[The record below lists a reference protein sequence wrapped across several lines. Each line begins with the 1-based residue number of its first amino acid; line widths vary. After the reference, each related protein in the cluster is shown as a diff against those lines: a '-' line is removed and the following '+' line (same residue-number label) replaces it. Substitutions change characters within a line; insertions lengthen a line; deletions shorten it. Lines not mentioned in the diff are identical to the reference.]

1 MTGVMIRRRRTRSWT
16 LLGGGSLGMLPIVV
30 AALAVIA
37 GMLVMADY
45 ARRQADQARQAQALM
60 EHTRTL
66 GAGIDSLTW
75 RALANGRRAGSDA
88 VVSQGLG
95 QYKQLTTT
103 LRDLHALGV
112 PRSRTAGV
120 ERRLGEAYGEGM
132 QALLASRSNAAVG
145 SRIAR
150 GHFAPAMRRF
160 DSAIAGLAAEQDR
173 IARGAQRRTWLGWI
187 GSLTIGLLLL
197 CLLGWRMHRIQRRSA
212 VAEQARAAE
221 RRSDERLHAL
231 VRHSSDV
238 VAVVDGSSQVHWLAE
253 SVRGALGHDSADLLG
268 GRLIDLVHPD
278 DTAQAAR
285 FLDRAALRRGRAGS
299 LSVRLRAAD
308 GDYRAVE
315 VIAHNHIGDPLIGG
329 ILLNLRNVSERV
341 ALEEQLR
348 HQAFHDD
355 LTGLANRAL
364 FEDRLTQA
372 LARTRRHD
380 GQLAVVFIDLDD
392 FKTVNDSLGHA
403 VGDELLRATARRL
416 TSCLRVQDTAARLGG
431 DEFAVLLEDLS
442 GPDEAWQIAERLRSA
457 LEPPLV
463 LDAPRI
469 ASSASL
475 GLECPGIDATAADV
489 LGNADLAMYAAKDA
503 GKGRVARFE
512 PVMRAQLVE
521 RMELSGELGQAVER
535 DQLVLDYQPLVA
547 LDSGRITGVEALIR
561 WQHPTRG
568 RLAPDRFIALA
579 ESNGHIAAIGL
590 WVLHTACTQLRRWQD
605 LTAGAADLQM
615 SVNVSTRQL
624 ADPGFPS
631 DVRAAIAAA
640 GIDPTRL
647 TLEITEHL
655 LLDDCDLMQ
664 QRLEELKQIGVRLA
678 VDDFGT
684 GYSALSYLQ
693 KFPIDVLKIDRSFVA
708 GIDRDPERARLV
720 RSIVEMGHNLRLSVV
735 SEGIEEAG
743 EAALMREFR
752 SQFGQGHLFSEPV
765 DAATLDRLLAQD
777 TTLLETT

>member
-1 MTGVMIRRRRTRSWT
+1 
-16 LLGGGSLGMLPIVV
+16 MLPIVA

-45 ARRQADQARQAQALM
+45 ARREADQARQAQAVM
-60 EHTRTL
+60 ERTRTL

-75 RALANGRRAGSDA
+75 RTLASQSRGTDA
-88 VVSQGLG
+88 VVSDGLG
-95 QYKQLTTT
+95 HYKKLTES
-103 LRDLHALGV
+103 LRRLRALGV
-112 PRSRTAGV
+112 PRNRTADV

-132 QALLASRSNAAVG
+132 QALLASRRDRALGA
-145 SRIAR
+145 RIAKGR
-150 GHFAPAMRRF
+150 FAPAMRRF
-160 DSAIAGLAAEQDR
+160 DSAIAGLAARQDGV
-173 IARGAQRRTWLGWI
+173 ARAAQRRTWLGWL
-187 GSLTIGLLLL
+187 GSMTIGLLLL

-221 RRSDERLHAL
+221 RHGEERLHAL

-253 SVRGALGHDSADLLG
+253 SVRGSLGYDPADLVG
-268 GRLIDLVHPD
+268 GRLSDLVHSGD
-278 DTAQAAR
+278 AVQAAR
-285 FLDRAALRRGRAGS
+285 FLEKAALGTGRAGS
-299 LSVRLRAAD
+299 LSLRLRAAD
-308 GDYRAVE
+308 GDYRAFE
-315 VIAHNHIGDPLIGG
+315 LIAHNHVGDPLIDG
-329 ILLNLRNVSERV
+329 ILLNLRDVSDRV

-348 HQAFHDD
+348 HQAFHDN

-364 FEDRLTQA
+364 FEDRLTLA
-372 LARTRRHD
+372 LARGRRH
-380 GQLAVVFIDLDD
+380 GGELAVIFVDLDD

-403 VGDELLRATARRL
+403 VGDELLRATAHRL
-416 TSCLRVQDTAARLGG
+416 ATCLRAQDTAARLGG

-442 GPDEAWQIAERLRSA
+442 GPDEAWQIAERLRRA

-463 LDAPRI
+463 LDGRQI

-475 GLECPGIDATAADV
+475 GLECPAPTATAADV

-503 GKGRVARFE
+503 GKGRVAGFE

-521 RMELSGELGQAVER
+521 RMELGSELGVAVER
-535 DQLVLDYQPLVA
+535 DELLLEYQPLVE
-547 LDSGRITGVEALIR
+547 LDTGRITGVEALIR

-568 RLAPDRFIALA
+568 RLSPDRFIALA
-579 ESNGHIAAIGL
+579 ESNGHIVAIGR
-590 WVLHTACTQLRRWQD
+590 WVLQTACAQLRRWQD
-605 LTAGAADLQM
+605 RTPGAADLHM

-624 ADPGFPS
+624 ADPNFPR
-631 DVRAAIAAA
+631 DVRAAIEAA
-640 GIDPTRL
+640 GVEPSRL

-655 LLDDCDLMQ
+655 LLDDSDLMQ
-664 QRLEELKQIGVRLA
+664 QRLQALKEIGVHLA

-693 KFPIDVLKIDRSFVA
+693 KFPIDVLKIDRSFVS

-720 RSIVEMGHNLRLSVV
+720 HGIVEMGRNLRLSVV

-752 SQFGQGHLFSEPV
+752 SEYGQGYLFSKPV
-765 DAATLDRLLAQD
+765 DAATLDRLLSD
-777 TTLLETT
+777 GTTLMETA

>member
-1 MTGVMIRRRRTRSWT
+1 
-16 LLGGGSLGMLPIVV
+16 MLPIVV

-45 ARRQADQARQAQALM
+45 GRREADQARQAQALM
-60 EHTRTL
+60 ERTRTV

-75 RALANGRRAGSDA
+75 RTLASRTKGTDV
-88 VVSQGLG
+88 VVSEGLT

-103 LRDLHALGV
+103 LRRLRALGV
-112 PRSRTAGV
+112 SRSRTAVV

-132 QALLASRSNAAVG
+132 QALLASRRDNALG
-145 SRIAR
+145 GRIAKGR
-150 GHFAPAMRRF
+150 FAPAMHRF
-160 DSAIAGLAAEQDR
+160 DSAIAGLAAQQDG
-173 IARGAQRRTWLGWI
+173 IARAAQQRTWLGWL

-221 RRSDERLHAL
+221 RHSEERLHAL

-238 VAVVDGSSQVHWLAE
+238 VAVVDGTSQVRWLAE
-253 SVRGALGHDSADLLG
+253 SVRGALGYDPADLVG
-268 GRLIDLVHPD
+268 GRLTDLVD
-278 DTAQAAR
+278 SSDAVQAAR
-285 FLDRAALRRGRAGS
+285 FLEKAALSSGRADS

-315 VIAHNHIGDPLIGG
+315 LIAHNHVGDPLING
-329 ILLNLRNVSERV
+329 ILLNLRDVSERV

-355 LTGLANRAL
+355 LTGLPNRAL
-364 FEDRLTQA
+364 FEDRLTLA
-372 LARTRRHD
+372 LARGRRH
-380 GQLAVVFIDLDD
+380 GSQLAVIFVDLDD

-403 VGDELLRATARRL
+403 VGDELLRATAQRL
-416 TSCLRVQDTAARLGG
+416 ATCLRAEDTAARLGG
-431 DEFAVLLEDLS
+431 DEFAVLLDDISDPE
-442 GPDEAWQIAERLRSA
+442 EAWQIADRVRRA

-463 LDAPRI
+463 LDGRQI
-469 ASSASL
+469 TSSASL
-475 GLECPGIDATAADV
+475 GLECPGLDATAADV

-521 RMELSGELGQAVER
+521 RIELGAQLALAVER
-535 DQLVLDYQPLVA
+535 DELLLEYQPLVE
-547 LDSGRITGVEALIR
+547 LETGRITGVEALIR
-561 WQHPTRG
+561 WEHPTRG

-579 ESNGHIAAIGL
+579 ESNGHIVAIGR
-590 WVLHTACTQLRRWQD
+590 WVLQTACAQLRRWQD
-605 LTAGAADLQM
+605 HQPGAADLHM

-624 ADPGFPS
+624 ADPDFPH
-631 DVRAAIAAA
+631 DVRAAIDAA
-640 GIDPTRL
+640 GIDPSRL

-655 LLDDCDLMQ
+655 LLDDGELMQ
-664 QRLEELKQIGVRLA
+664 QRLQALKDIGVYLA

-693 KFPIDVLKIDRSFVA
+693 TFPVDVLKIDRSFVS

-720 RSIVEMGHNLRLSVV
+720 HGIVEMGRNLRLSVV

-752 SQFGQGHLFSEPV
+752 SQYGQGYLFSKPV
-765 DAATLDRLLAQD
+765 DAQTLDRLL
-777 TTLLETT
+777 TNGTPLMETA

>member
-1 MTGVMIRRRRTRSWT
+1 
-16 LLGGGSLGMLPIVV
+16 MLPIVV

-45 ARRQADQARQAQALM
+45 GRRQADRAQEAQAVM
-60 EHTRTL
+60 ERTRTL

-75 RALANGRRAGSDA
+75 RTLAGRSSERTDA
-88 VVSQGLG
+88 VVSEGLEK
-95 QYKQLTTT
+95 YKQLTVT
-103 LRDLHALGV
+103 LRRLRTLGV
-112 PRSRTAGV
+112 PRSRTAVV

-132 QALLASRSNAAVG
+132 QALLASRRDPAVG
-145 SRIAR
+145 ARIAKGR
-150 GHFAPAMRRF
+150 FAPAMRRF
-160 DSAIAGLAAEQDR
+160 DAAIGSLAAQQDG
-173 IARGAQRRTWLGWI
+173 IAHAAQQRTWLGWL
-187 GSLTIGLLLL
+187 GSLTVGLLLL

-212 VAEQARAAE
+212 VAEQARADE
-221 RRSDERLHAL
+221 RHGEERLHAL

-238 VAVVDGSSQVHWLAE
+238 VAVVDDSSQVLWLAE
-253 SVRGALGHDSADLLG
+253 SVRGALGHDPADLVG
-268 GRLIDLVHPD
+268 GRLTDLVHSGD
-278 DTAQAAR
+278 AVQAAR
-285 FLDRAALRRGRAGS
+285 FLAKTALSPGRAGS

-315 VIAHNHIGDPLIGG
+315 LIAHNHVGDPLIDG
-329 ILLNLRNVSERV
+329 ILLNLRDVSDRV

-364 FEDRLTQA
+364 FEDRLTLA
-372 LARTRRHD
+372 LARSRRHAS
-380 GQLAVVFIDLDD
+380 QLAVIFVDLDD

-403 VGDELLRATARRL
+403 VGDELLRATAQRL
-416 TSCLRVQDTAARLGG
+416 ATCLRAQDTAARLGG

-442 GPDEAWQIAERLRSA
+442 DIDEAWQIAERLRRA

-463 LDAPRI
+463 LNGREI

-475 GLECPGIDATAADV
+475 GLECPAPGAPAAEV

-503 GKGRVARFE
+503 GKGRVARFD

-521 RMELSGELGQAVER
+521 RIELGSELGLAVER
-535 DQLVLDYQPLVA
+535 DELLLEYQPLVE
-547 LDSGRITGVEALIR
+547 LETGRITGVEALIR

-568 RLAPDRFIALA
+568 RLSPDRFIALA
-579 ESNGHIAAIGL
+579 ESNGQIVAIGR
-590 WVLHTACTQLRRWQD
+590 WVLQTACAQLRRWQD
-605 LTAGAADLQM
+605 ETPGADDLHM

-624 ADPGFPS
+624 ADPNFPR
-631 DVRAAIAAA
+631 DVRAAIEAV
-640 GIDPTRL
+640 GIDPSRF

-655 LLDDCDLMQ
+655 LLDDGDLMQ
-664 QRLEELKQIGVRLA
+664 QRLQALKEIGVHLA

-693 KFPIDVLKIDRSFVA
+693 KFPIDVLKIDRSFVS

-720 RSIVEMGHNLRLSVV
+720 HGIVEMGRNLRLSVV

-743 EAALMREFR
+743 EAALLREFR
-752 SQFGQGHLFSEPV
+752 SEYGQGYLFSKPV
-765 DAATLDRLLAQD
+765 DAETLDRLLTD
-777 TTLLETT
+777 GTTLMEAA